1 VEIKR
6 ILIVD
11 DHPVVRMG
19 LKRLIDQ
26 DKSLKICGEAADAEQ
41 AIASIKTNPPHLVI
55 TDLSLQSVSGLELI
69 KQIRKEY
76 EKLPI
81 LMFSVHEESFYAER
95 ALQAG
100 AQGYLLKSESPDK
113 ILPAIH
119 KILEGD
125 MTLSDTM
132 VNKVLRRF
140 GGSSGTRISDIDAL
154 TEREFEIYRLIGL
167 GESMRSI
174 ADKLRVSVK
183 TVEAHRENIKR
194 KLAVAKASELSQKAA
209 LWVRFHDGDE
219 SATDSPVNR

>member
-1 VEIKR
+1 
-6 ILIVD
+6 
-11 DHPVVRMG
+11 MG
-19 LKRLIDQ
+19 LKRLIEQ
-26 DKSLKICGEAADAEQ
+26 DKSLKICGEAEDAEQ
-41 AIASIKTNPPHLVI
+41 AVASIKANPPHLVI

-76 EKLPI
+76 EQLPI
-81 LMFSVHEESFYAER
+81 LVFSVHEESFYAER

-140 GGSSGTRISDIDAL
+140 GSSSGKGVSDIDAL

-174 ADKLRVSVK
+174 AEKLKVSVK
-183 TVEAHRENIKR
+183 TAEAHRENIKR

-219 SATDSPVNR
+219 SATDSPINR